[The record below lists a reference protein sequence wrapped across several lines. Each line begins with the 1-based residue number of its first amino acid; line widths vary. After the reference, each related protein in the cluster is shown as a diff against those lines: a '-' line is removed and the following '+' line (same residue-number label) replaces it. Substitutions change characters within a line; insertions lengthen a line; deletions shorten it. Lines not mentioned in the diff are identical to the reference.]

1 MANFLNTA
9 ELVGAMQADA
19 WITALIS
26 AVNIFDN
33 IPSEAPETDFLIVEG
48 AISQINKLCHKT
60 NRVSIRYMSWSKD
73 SGTFPVLRNIYNT
86 VNSFLVWDNK
96 VFWSIE
102 IYLVEET
109 TYLETVDE
117 LGKNTIINDYF
128 FNFVK

>member
-9 ELVGAMQADA
+9 EVVGAMQANA
-19 WITALIS
+19 WITALIL
-26 AVNIFDN
+26 AENIFDN
-33 IPSEAPETDFLIVEG
+33 IPAEAPGTDFLIVEG
-48 AISQINKLCHKT
+48 AISQRNKLCHKT

-73 SGTFPVLRNIYNT
+73 GGTFPVLRNIYNT

-128 FNFVK
+128 FNFIK